1 MSDEHEWST
10 RRRQLARLVAL
21 GCALLGARGEGQTA
35 GDAEGVK
42 LHDVPITVMA
52 SSELA
57 DPKNPGRYDPTN
69 LLDEDPTTIWAEGAK
84 GSGAREWV
92 ELRFS
97 PGTAV
102 SGFLVVPGN
111 PKTSKLYLANA
122 RPRKAKLE
130 VMFAE
135 GRMLEYEL
143 AFPRSFPAGGA
154 IYVEQIS
161 GWPVEAVRLTMVSVW
176 PGSKYR
182 DLCLATFVPV
192 FRGPDQHSLRTFLG
206 TGKELAPTLA
216 AFLKYPGLV
225 SELLPSP
232 KSGVSSWLR
241 AYARVPHA
249 GALPKPQFEL
259 DMSNSSRDE
268 WMHYRHPLTND
279 VASASG
285 QSALFRLTPAKK
297 GAAGYVFD
305 PVGPPKKPE
314 DFSNFRV
321 HLGLVEGEWKV
332 VGLDLKFQEETP

>member
-1 MSDEHEWST
+1 MIDEHWWST

-21 GCALLGARGEGQTA
+21 GCALLGARGQSQTA
-35 GDAEGVK
+35 GAAVEVK
-42 LHDVPITVMA
+42 LHDVPITVTA

-57 DPKNPGRYDPTN
+57 DPKNPGRYGPAN

-92 ELRFS
+92 ELRFP

-111 PKTSKLYLANA
+111 PKDSKLYLANA
-122 RPRKAKLE
+122 RPRKVKLE

-135 GRMLEYEL
+135 GRMLGHEL
-143 AFPRSFPAGGA
+143 AFPKSFPAGGA

-161 GWPVEAVRLTMVSVW
+161 GWPVEAARLTIVSVW

-182 DLCLATFVPV
+182 DLCVATFVPV
-192 FRGPDQHSLRTFLG
+192 FRGPDQHSLKTFLG

-216 AFLKYPGLV
+216 AFLYNPGSV
-225 SELLPSP
+225 FKLLPSP
-232 KSGVSSWLR
+232 DSGVSSWLR
-241 AYARVPHA
+241 VYARVPHA
-249 GALPKPQFEL
+249 GALPRPQYEL
-259 DMSNSSRDE
+259 DMSNSSLDE
-268 WMHYRHPLTND
+268 WMHYRHPLSQD
-279 VASASG
+279 VAGAGG
-285 QSALFRLTPAKK
+285 QSDLFRLTPVKK
-297 GAAGYVFD
+297 GTAGYVLD
-305 PVGPPKKPE
+305 PIGPPSRP
-314 DFSNFRV
+314 DRYSNFRV